1 WASFLQEAVSTGDP
15 EMVQLVLQ
23 YRDFQRA
30 TQRLAGIPELLN
42 KLRQAPDFYVEM
54 KWEFTSWVPLVSK
67 MCPSDVYRVWKRGES
82 LRVDTSLLGFEHMT
96 WQRGQRSFIFK
107 GQEGRRGPPADSAPV
122 AHRALSPWAQWASR
136 IIPSAHFC
144 NLFIYKLLAAELKAW
159 S

>member
-1 WASFLQEAVSTGDP
+1 WAVLQEAVSTGDP

-42 KLRQAPDFYVEM
+42 KLHQAPDFYVEM

-96 WQRGQRSFIFK
+96 WQRGRRSFIFK
-107 GQEGRRGPPADSAPV
+107 GQAGGRGLAANPEAIP
-122 AHRALSPWAQWASR
+122 HRALRLQALEGSAV
-136 IIPSAHFC
+136 IPSACFC
-144 NLFIYKLLAAELKAW
+144 NLFIYKL
-159 S
+159 